1 MAKNSIDPKLLKYLK
16 DKNLIHKDIDQGVIK
31 KSEPELHQRLVNLS
45 NEWNRNKPQLMKDI
59 PLTDLTIGP
68 LLDYVSGQSD
78 VPPMPIGTV
87 KSPQS
92 YRAGDFKSSIP
103 DNEMKRLIRD
113 YKLEKA
119 PEYSTKETKELLQ
132 QVKDRLS
139 TPEGIKRLKNLN
151 REKFNVDDI
160 KLIKDN
166 TDYGYS
172 TKTLTGKKI
181 IGLNENLPKQSI
193 KNITRHE
200 LEHQLQGGNPTEID
214 ELLKNLELRITP
226 NVLENNGYSTVE
238 KTKDVPGYN
247 VYDMLSNKKNAT
259 DYFHSGSAGKEKSAM
274 LSELQQYLIDNK
286 YISHPYA
293 VNEIT
298 PQKIKDVYV
307 DRMFKENDY
316 PLRIFDIMKTSE
328 NNYKLISEG
337 LNKMISTVPVGVGL
351 GAYKLNENDSDMNE
365 RKFGGWIQKA
375 VNPKHRGFCSPMTK
389 STCTP
394 RRKAFAMTM
403 KKHHG
408 FNAEGGYINNITNED
423 YSNLMFL
430 GGNTHDNTNTN
441 MIGGAAQLGVGI
453 GTGNPAAIASG
464 ATGFVSGNIKNMS
477 TVLKDK
483 DSSILEK
490 GLSLV
495 SPIAGGIFAN
505 AARDRES
512 SWNEA
517 NDAIKERNKMFNI
530 KAKGGFILPLGVQSN
545 MAMNYDDG
553 GKLLTEFNNGKSHE
567 ENPFGGVPQGSD
579 NQGNPNLVEE
589 GETKFDNYIFS
600 DRLKLDEST
609 VSEHNLPKSMTGK
622 TFAEAS
628 KRINKLYKER
638 PNDAITKSTAK
649 DYLTRLTSA
658 NDKARSIDEQNNMMA
673 YGGHMYYGGGGIVGR
688 TYFDKNGNELLS
700 GRVGNEFFKP
710 GLNQK
715 IQVPKLE
722 VDKLKAKADSIAAN
736 NKKVPSFFSDTKNL
750 RYAPIAFDVLA
761 STGLFGKTPTP
772 KTTSPTLIQNQGML
786 SPQAIDEMQARKL
799 VDEAYQTG
807 VSGLS
812 EASGG
817 SGSALRASLMGLT
830 SDYASSLGKTFTDVN
845 RANIAQKQAAD
856 QFNLQTQGN
865 LASQNAQIIN
875 QSDLYNNLL
884 LNAKDQADYEN
895 RMSYLGK
902 AAEGLGDVGYES
914 RLGEILPKIYG
925 YDQYG
930 NYTAKLKKCGG
941 RLRLKSYKK

>member
-1 MAKNSIDPKLLKYLK
+1 MAKNTIKNPGKIIRDDSGKPIL
-16 DKNLIHKDIDQGVIK
+16 DKNGNYVYMPQSGRIDATMAPYEYFMALPENAVGDLVFNGASKLISPLMKPIASKAIHRVGEFGESKYNNALNRFKKDI
-31 KSEPELHQRLVNLS
+31 
-45 NEWNRNKPQLMKDI
+45 
-59 PLTDLTIGP
+59 
-68 LLDYVSGQSD
+68 
-78 VPPMPIGTV
+78 
-87 KSPQS
+87 
-92 YRAGDFKSSIP
+92 YRE
-103 DNEMKRLIRD
+103 N
-113 YKLEKA
+113 A
-119 PEYSTKETKELLQ
+119 PNYSTKETND
-132 QVKDRLS
+132 VINSIKDRLK
-139 TPEGIKRLKNLN
+139 TKEGINRLKNLN
-151 REKFNVDDI
+151 RENFNIDDI

-172 TKTLTGKKI
+172 TKTFLGKNI
-181 IGLNENLPKQSI
+181 IGLNENLPTDAIGKVL
-193 KNITRHE
+193 RHE
-200 LEHQLQGGNPTEID
+200 IEHDLQNGTKTSIDNLLE
-214 ELLKNLELRITP
+214 KLELRRIP
-226 NVLENNGYSTVE
+226 EQLPNNGY
-238 KTKDVPGYN
+238 KTTIRNENVPGYDI
-247 VYDMLSNKKNAT
+247 YDKLSNKKKST
-259 DYFHSGSAGKEKSAM
+259 DYFYSGSEGLEKSPM
-274 LSELQQYLIDNK
+274 LGELQQYLIDNK
-286 YISHPYA
+286 LISHPYA

-298 PQKIKDVYV
+298 PQKIKEVFT
-307 DRMFKENDY
+307 DRMFKEGDY
-316 PLRIFDIMKTSE
+316 PLRIFDIMKPTE

-337 LNKMISTVPVGVGL
+337 LNKMISTVPVGLGL
-351 GAYKLNENDSDMNE
+351 GAYKLNENNSDMNE
-365 RKFGGWIQKA
+365 YKSGGWIQKA

-408 FNAEGGYINNITNED
+408 FHKKEDGGYINNVTNED

-430 GGNTHDNTNTN
+430 GGKTHDETNAN
-441 MIGGAAQLGVGI
+441 MIGGAAQLGI
-453 GTGNPAAIASG
+453 GFATGNPAAIATGG
-464 ATGFVSGNIKNMS
+464 AGFLANNIKNAG

-483 DSSILEK
+483 DSTLLEK
-490 GLSLV
+490 GLSIV
-495 SPIAGGIFAN
+495 SPLAGGIFAN
-505 AARDRES
+505 SIRDKEFN
-512 SWNEA
+512 WNET

-530 KAKGGFILPLGVQSN
+530 KAKGGVILPLGVQPN

-553 GKLLTEFNNGKSHE
+553 GKLLTEFSTGGRHE
-567 ENPFGGVPQGSD
+567 QNPFGGILQGFDS
-579 NQGNPNLVEE
+579 QGNPNLVEE

-628 KRINKLYKER
+628 KRINKLYRER
-638 PNDAITKSTAK
+638 PNDFITKSTAK
-649 DYLTRLTSA
+649 DYLTRLTAA
-658 NDKARSIDEQNNMMA
+658 NDKARSIDESNNVMA
-673 YGGHMYYGGGGIVGR
+673 YGGNMYDGGNYLNIDRSQDVSYAPLAYRGENANLWSALENKKYDNTTPFLG
-688 TYFDKNGNELLS
+688 LS
-700 GRVGNEFFKP
+700 
-710 GLNQK
+710 Q
-715 IQVPKLE
+715 KLE
-722 VDKLKAKADSIAAN
+722 SQKLLNNAKSLTSNI
-736 NKKVPSFFSDTKNL
+736 KEKPSFFSDSKNL
-750 RYAPIAFDVLA
+750 RYAPIAFNVLA

-786 SPQAIDEMQARKL
+786 SPQAIDETQARKL

-817 SGSALRASLMGLT
+817 SGSALRSGLMGLT
-830 SDYASSLGKTFTDVN
+830 SDYASSLGKTFADVN
-845 RANIAQKQAAD
+845 RTNIAQKQAAD

-865 LASQNAQIIN
+865 VASQNAQLIN
-875 QSDLYNNLL
+875 QSNLYNNQL

-902 AAEGLGDVGYES
+902 AAEGVGDVGYES